1 MESLDV
7 GDLVEEMNISGPGFI
22 NIKLSDTYLKSKIT
36 NMLTDS
42 SGRLGIPGTWNA
54 YIIQW
59 FLLVILSFHLYNDFY
74 FYWLQRPDPN
84 SPIYFYLFS

>member
-1 MESLDV
+1 MILIFFIHCETALPLAKKLKLKPQEIANKLMESLDV

-42 SGRLGIPGTWNA
+42 SGRLGIPGT
-54 YIIQW
+54 
-59 FLLVILSFHLYNDFY
+59 
-74 FYWLQRPDPN
+74 
-84 SPIYFYLFS
+84 